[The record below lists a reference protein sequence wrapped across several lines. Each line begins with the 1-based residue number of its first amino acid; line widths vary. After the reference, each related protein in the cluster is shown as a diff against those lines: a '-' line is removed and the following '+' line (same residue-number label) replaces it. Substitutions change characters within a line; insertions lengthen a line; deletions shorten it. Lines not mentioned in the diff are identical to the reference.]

1 LEREETAV
9 HDTLSAQTIALEES
23 KKSML
28 SVEKA
33 FLAAKV
39 RLEAAKAAKAATE
52 LKLEEVRS
60 EVAKNKTFEKDFDAF
75 QA

>member
-9 HDTLSAQTIALEES
+9 HDTLSAQTIALGES
-23 KKSML
+23 QASMS

-33 FLAAKV
+33 FLAAK
-39 RLEAAKAAKAATE
+39 LKLDAAKAAKAATE
-52 LKLEEVRS
+52 MKLEEVRS

>member
-1 LEREETAV
+1 M
-9 HDTLSAQTIALEES
+9 S
-23 KKSML
+23 

-33 FLAAKV
+33 FLAAK
-39 RLEAAKAAKAATE
+39 LKLDAAKAAKAATE
-52 LKLEEVRS
+52 MKLEEVRS

>member
-1 LEREETAV
+1 MEREETAV